1 MRAKIRF
8 SIVVC
13 ALGSIAGTAHANL
26 ILDGGF
32 ESAGLLLGAGNS
44 FREFPLADAGWS
56 ANQTDGEV
64 MTGSAHSG
72 DYYADLL
79 QNSGGNPDTLWDET
93 SFTFGHYDRIVTFA
107 NVQPNSNY
115 ELSFWHAGGSR
126 FGYTAADTL
135 VQIQS
140 MNSGMAITDRSTT
153 PGLFDWQL
161 KTIRFTTDAS
171 TTRLAMSF
179 SSIGPNNSSVLL
191 DDVSLV
197 PEPTTL
203 AALGIGLGALA
214 RKRRR

>member
-1 MRAKIRF
+1 M
-8 SIVVC
+8 
-13 ALGSIAGTAHANL
+13 SIAGSAHANL

-44 FREFPLADAGWS
+44 FRPYPLADAGWS

-64 MTGSAHSG
+64 IMGSAHSG
-72 DYYADLL
+72 AYYADLL
-79 QNSGGNPDTLWDET
+79 QNAGGNPNNLWDET
-93 SFTFGHYDRIVTFA
+93 TFTFGSYDRIVTFA

-115 ELSFWHAGGSR
+115 ALSFWHAGGSR
-126 FGYTAADTL
+126 FGYTGADTL

-140 MNSGMAITDRSTT
+140 MNSGMAITDQSTT

-161 KTIRFTTDAS
+161 RTIQFTTDSS
-171 TTRLAMSF
+171 TTQLALSF
-179 SSIGPNNSSVLL
+179 SSIGQNNASVLL
-191 DDVSLV
+191 DDISLV

-203 AALGIGLGALA
+203 AALGLGLAAIA